1 MSVSNQALP
10 PSVTR
15 LVDALTQ
22 LPGIGPKSASRLA
35 YFLLRA
41 PLDVSMGL
49 SEALRDLKAR
59 TRLCS
64 SCFNITESDP
74 CGICGDG
81 TRDRRIICVVEEPL
95 DVIALERARS
105 YKGLYH
111 VLHGVI
117 SPVSGVMPEDLK
129 LAELLNRL
137 SKADPPIQEVI
148 LALNPTMEGDMTVN
162 FIQKKL
168 VGLGLPGPVRVT
180 RLARGL
186 PSGGDLEYAD
196 EITLSRAL
204 EGRQQM

>member
-1 MSVSNQALP
+1 M
-10 PSVTR
+10 
-15 LVDALTQ
+15 DALTQ

-49 SEALRDLKAR
+49 SEALRDLKAS

-64 SCFNITESDP
+64 TCFNITESDP
-74 CGICGDG
+74 CGICTDSM
-81 TRDRRIICVVEEPL
+81 RDRRIICVVEEPL
-95 DVIALERARS
+95 DLIAIERARS
-105 YKGLYH
+105 FKGLYH

-137 SKADPPIQEVI
+137 GKSDPPVQEVI

-168 VGLGLPGPVRVT
+168 AAMTVPMQLRIT

-196 EITLSRAL
+196 EVTLSRAL
-204 EGRQQM
+204 EGRHPI

>member
-1 MSVSNQALP
+1 M
-10 PSVTR
+10 
-15 LVDALTQ
+15 DALTQ

-49 SEALRDLKAR
+49 SEALRDLKAS

-64 SCFNITESDP
+64 TCFNITESDP
-74 CGICGDG
+74 CGICADSM
-81 TRDRRIICVVEEPL
+81 RDRRIICVVEEPL
-95 DVIALERARS
+95 DLIAIERARS
-105 YKGLYH
+105 FKGLYH

-137 SKADPPIQEVI
+137 GKSDPPVQEVI

-168 VGLGLPGPVRVT
+168 AAMTVPMQLRIT

-196 EITLSRAL
+196 EVTLSRAL
-204 EGRQQM
+204 EGRHPI

>member
-1 MSVSNQALP
+1 M
-10 PSVTR
+10 
-15 LVDALTQ
+15 DALTQ

-49 SEALRDLKAR
+49 SEALRDLKAS

-64 SCFNITESDP
+64 TCFNITESDP
-74 CGICGDG
+74 CGICADSM
-81 TRDRRIICVVEEPL
+81 RDRRIICVVEEPL
-95 DVIALERARS
+95 DLIAIERARS
-105 YKGLYH
+105 FKGLYH

-137 SKADPPIQEVI
+137 GKSDPPVQEVI

-168 VGLGLPGPVRVT
+168 AAMTLPMQLRIT

-196 EITLSRAL
+196 EVTLSRAL
-204 EGRQQM
+204 EGRHQI

>member
-1 MSVSNQALP
+1 M
-10 PSVTR
+10 
-15 LVDALTQ
+15 DALTQ

-49 SEALRDLKAR
+49 SEALRDLKAS

-64 SCFNITESDP
+64 TCFNITESDP
-74 CGICGDG
+74 CGICADG
-81 TRDRRIICVVEEPL
+81 MRDRRIICVVEEPL
-95 DVIALERARS
+95 DLIAIERARS
-105 YKGLYH
+105 FKGLYH

-137 SKADPPIQEVI
+137 GKSDPPVQEVI

-168 VGLGLPGPVRVT
+168 AAMTLPMQLRIT

-196 EITLSRAL
+196 EVTLSRAL
-204 EGRQQM
+204 EGRHPI

>member
-1 MSVSNQALP
+1 M
-10 PSVTR
+10 
-15 LVDALTQ
+15 DALTQ

-49 SEALRDLKAR
+49 SEALRDLKAS

-64 SCFNITESDP
+64 TCFNITESDP
-74 CGICGDG
+74 CGICADSM
-81 TRDRRIICVVEEPL
+81 RDRRIICVVEEPL
-95 DVIALERARS
+95 DLIAIERARS
-105 YKGLYH
+105 FKGLYH

-137 SKADPPIQEVI
+137 GKSDPPVQEVI

-168 VGLGLPGPVRVT
+168 AAMTVPMQLRIT

-196 EITLSRAL
+196 EVTLSRAL
-204 EGRQQM
+204 EGRHQI

>member
-1 MSVSNQALP
+1 M
-10 PSVTR
+10 
-15 LVDALTQ
+15 DALTQ

-49 SEALRDLKAR
+49 SEALRDLKAS

-64 SCFNITESDP
+64 TCFNITESDP
-74 CGICGDG
+74 CGICADSM
-81 TRDRRIICVVEEPL
+81 RDRRIICVVEEPL
-95 DVIALERARS
+95 DLIAIERARS
-105 YKGLYH
+105 FKGLYH

-137 SKADPPIQEVI
+137 GKSDPPVQEVI

-168 VGLGLPGPVRVT
+168 AAMTLPMQLRIT

-196 EITLSRAL
+196 EVTLSRAL
-204 EGRQQM
+204 EGRHPI

>member
-1 MSVSNQALP
+1 
-10 PSVTR
+10 
-15 LVDALTQ
+15 
-22 LPGIGPKSASRLA
+22 
-35 YFLLRA
+35 
-41 PLDVSMGL
+41 MGL
-49 SEALRDLKAR
+49 SEALRDLKAS

-64 SCFNITESDP
+64 TCFNITESDP
-74 CGICGDG
+74 CGICTDSM
-81 TRDRRIICVVEEPL
+81 RDRRIICVVEEPL
-95 DVIALERARS
+95 DLIAIERARS
-105 YKGLYH
+105 FKGLYH

-137 SKADPPIQEVI
+137 GKSDPPVQEVI

-168 VGLGLPGPVRVT
+168 AAMTVPMQLRIT

-196 EITLSRAL
+196 EVTLSRAL
-204 EGRQQM
+204 EGRHPI